1 MPIERQ
7 KKKWSYQ
14 INLIPDEEGGYTV
27 VVPLLPGG
35 ISYGGTIEEAT
46 ANAREAVE
54 LHLEN
59 LAAHDEPVPW
69 GNESVHVFTTTVH
82 VSPLECGSLLPL

>member
-1 MPIERQ
+1 MRKT
-7 KKKWSYQ
+7 KKQYSYQ

-27 VVPLLPGG
+27 VVPLLPGC

-46 ANAREAVE
+46 ANVRAAIE

-59 LAAHDEPVPW
+59 LAAHNQPIPL
-69 GNESVHVFTTTVH
+69 GNE
-82 VSPLECGSLLPL
+82 